1 MANDISANPWKI
13 DTPGASVIY
22 AFPVKVMNI
31 NWSNY
36 TITSAQN
43 LVVQDSN
50 GKDIVNS
57 TTGAAGAS
65 GQLQVLNTGP
75 LGWVRGIKVPTLTS
89 GEVTISIGA
98 GK

>member
-1 MANDISANPWKI
+1 M
-13 DTPGASVIY
+13 VY
-22 AFPVKVMNI
+22 AFPVKIMNI

-36 TITSAQN
+36 TIATAQN

-50 GKDIVNS
+50 GKDIVRT

-65 GQLQVLNTGP
+65 GQLQTLNTGP
-75 LGWVRGIKVPTLTS
+75 IGWVRGIKVPTLDS
-89 GEVTISIGA
+89 GEITISIGA